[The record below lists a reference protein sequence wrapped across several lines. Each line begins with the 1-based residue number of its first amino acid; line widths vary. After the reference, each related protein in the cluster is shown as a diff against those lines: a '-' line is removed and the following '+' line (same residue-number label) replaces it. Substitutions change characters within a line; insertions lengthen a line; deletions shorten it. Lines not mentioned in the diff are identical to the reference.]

1 MEMVSKEVLVQY
13 IDLQEEQK
21 EVTERIS
28 KLEKQIDKIE
38 SDGAVVDKVR
48 GGLGGIQSFKIE
60 GFPYPEYSRK
70 KTLLYNRKAILSELE
85 MEITERLNEVEQF
98 IKSVQDSH
106 LRRIITYRVVEGLS
120 WNEVAYKIG
129 GGNTEDSVRKAFE
142 RFMSK

>member
-1 MEMVSKEVLVQY
+1 MAMVSKEVLVQY

-120 WNEVAYKIG
+120 WNEVADKIG
-129 GGNTEDSVRKAFE
+129 GGNTEDSVRKAFD

>member
-1 MEMVSKEVLVQY
+1 MVSKEVLVQY
-13 IDLQEEQK
+13 IDLREEQK

-38 SDGAVVDKVR
+38 SEGAVIDKVR
-48 GGLGGIQSFKIE
+48 GGAGGMQHFRIE

>member
-1 MEMVSKEVLVQY
+1 
-13 IDLQEEQK
+13 
-21 EVTERIS
+21 
-28 KLEKQIDKIE
+28 
-38 SDGAVVDKVR
+38 
-48 GGLGGIQSFKIE
+48 
-60 GFPYPEYSRK
+60 
-70 KTLLYNRKAILSELE
+70 

>member
-1 MEMVSKEVLVQY
+1 MVSKEVLVQY
-13 IDLQEEQK
+13 IDLREEQK

>member
-1 MEMVSKEVLVQY
+1 MVSKEVLVQY
-13 IDLQEEQK
+13 IDLREEQK

-38 SDGAVVDKVR
+38 SEGAVIDKVS
-48 GGLGGIQSFKIE
+48 GGSGGMQHFRIE